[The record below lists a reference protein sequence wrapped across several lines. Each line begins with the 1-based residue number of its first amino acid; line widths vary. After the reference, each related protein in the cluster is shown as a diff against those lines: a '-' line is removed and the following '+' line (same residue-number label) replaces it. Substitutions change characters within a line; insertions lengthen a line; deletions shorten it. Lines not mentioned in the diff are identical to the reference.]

1 MFYKI
6 TGHVDTVV
14 FNCACMINPDLIDRN
29 DEKVKKSL
37 EDCKKGSHSFDIF
50 KSIITSGDDRK
61 VILNLSKVK
70 YIEYYPTKN
79 INELMTIIYYDNN
92 MRFDLFSK
100 EDSEN
105 IVKLLEI
112 K

>member
-6 TGHVDTVV
+6 IGHVDTVV

-37 EDCKKGSHSFDIF
+37 EDCKKGSHNRDKFGAIA
-50 KSIITSGDDRK
+50 TGG
-61 VILNLSKVK
+61 VNWETILNLSKIN
-70 YIEYYPTKN
+70 YIEYYH
-79 INELMTIIYYDNN
+79 NENNNKPMTIIYYDNN
-92 MRFDLFSK
+92 TRFDLFSK
-100 EDSEN
+100 EDREN
-105 IVKLLEI
+105 IMQLLGT